1 MVLIL
6 PFSSDVELLVCLI
19 VSRQIAILEASQQK
33 HFQTECAK
41 LTLDIPFLDQ
51 LCDKFGE
58 KEVNLLYN
66 LIMKE
71 GGKIDPEK
79 DCRAIRFC

>member
-1 MVLIL
+1 
-6 PFSSDVELLVCLI
+6 
-19 VSRQIAILEASQQK
+19 
-33 HFQTECAK
+33 TECAK